1 LLVDNYILIR
11 QIEEF
16 SLKNGRIEC
25 RACTSN
31 DKGVAHCSTC
41 SSYLCGKCCQAHQYM
56 KCFEQHHVRRLSQ
69 SEENSIDKCLIHSNQ
84 LIKFFCKTCSQNF
97 CEECFIFHPTP
108 QHDIQ
113 KNEYEQIKEDFN
125 NKLNEIDQI
134 RLNALA
140 NLDHQLTSLQHDYDK
155 TKTQI
160 DLSHT
165 QYQQALNQVYVS
177 EKIKTHLMIYNIFV
191 KISLIN
197 FNV

>member
-1 LLVDNYILIR
+1 
-11 QIEEF
+11 
-16 SLKNGRIEC
+16 
-25 RACTSN
+25 
-31 DKGVAHCSTC
+31 
-41 SSYLCGKCCQAHQYM
+41 M

-69 SEENSIDKCLIHSNQ
+69 SEENLIDKCLIHSNQ

-134 RLNALA
+134 RLNALS
-140 NLDHQLTSLQHDYDK
+140 NLDHQLTSLQNDYDK

-160 DLSHT
+160 DLSYT
-165 QYQQALNQVYVS
+165 QYQQALNQVYV
-177 EKIKTHLMIYNIFV
+177 N
-191 KISLIN
+191 
-197 FNV
+197 